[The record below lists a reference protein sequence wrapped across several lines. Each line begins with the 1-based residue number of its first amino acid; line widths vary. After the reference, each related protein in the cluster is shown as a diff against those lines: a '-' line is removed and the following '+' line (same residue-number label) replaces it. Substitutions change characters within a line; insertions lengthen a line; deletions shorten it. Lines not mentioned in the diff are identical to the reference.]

1 VLIVG
6 VGFDSPED
14 NQAWADEEGFA
25 FELWSDED
33 KTLALHYGAAAS
45 ESAVIPGRVTRVL
58 DSNGDLVVEYL
69 VSSLD
74 AHPEQV
80 LEDCRLLFGGD

>member
-1 VLIVG
+1 MVIVG

-14 NQAWADEEGFA
+14 NQGWAEEEGFA

-33 KTLALHYGAAAS
+33 KTLAVHYGAATSDA
-45 ESAVIPGRVTRVL
+45 AVVPGRVTRVL
-58 DSNGDLVVEYL
+58 DSNGDLVVEYR

-80 LEDCRLLFGGD
+80 LEDCRLLFAED